1 MAHLRGA
8 NRFTTSAAAQ
18 LVARAGWPPFSLAG
32 ALRKKLLQS
41 IANPSTDT
49 GS

>member
-8 NRFTTSAAAQ
+8 NRFTTSAIAQ
-18 LVARAGWPPFSLAG
+18 PVARAGGVPFGLADI
-32 ALRKKLLQS
+32 LRKKLLQS